1 MNPLISVLIPM
12 YNSQD
17 YIEECLKSV
26 LNQTYDNF
34 EVIVMDDGSI
44 DRSNEIVSNIAKDD
58 KRVKLY
64 KKENEKS
71 VSKTRNSLLEK
82 ITGEY
87 FIFVD
92 SDDIVY
98 PLYLNH
104 LFNCLKDTNTDIA
117 CCNFTVRKKG
127 FSKSE
132 KLKKV
137 YSLDR
142 KEAINEMILGKDG
155 HFMVWNKLIK
165 TELIKNIR
173 FDDDLSYGEDF
184 AFVFNLLQNDIKVS
198 FFKNKLYFYRLRKGS
213 LSGNGVNKNKKKF
226 LDRMIEME
234 NDSKYDNDKSI
245 LSSWIYITSALYLV
259 LIRFNKNGREH
270 RQEFKQ
276 IIKEHYK
283 EYKENKK
290 IRRAYRVLMA
300 FIKTFERVKVR

>member
-17 YIEECLKSV
+17 YIEACLNSV
-26 LNQTYDNF
+26 LKQTYDNF
-34 EVIVMDDGSI
+34 EVIVMDDGSV
-44 DRSNEIVSNIAKDD
+44 DKSNEIVSQLAKNDA
-58 KRVKLY
+58 RIKLY
-64 KKENEKS
+64 RKENEKS

-92 SDDIVY
+92 SDDIVS
-98 PLYLNH
+98 PHYLQH
-104 LFNCLKDTNTDIA
+104 LTTCLKETKTDIA
-117 CCNFTVRKKG
+117 CCNFTVRKRG
-127 FSKSE
+127 FTKSE

-137 YSLDR
+137 YTLKRND
-142 KEAINEMILGKDG
+142 AINEMILGKDG

-165 TELIKNIR
+165 TELVKDVR

-184 AFVFNLLQNDIKVS
+184 VFIFNLLQKDIRIS
-198 FFKNKLYFYRLRKGS
+198 FFKNKLYYYRLRKGS
-213 LSGNGVNKNKKKF
+213 LSGNGVNSNKKKF

-234 NDSKYDNDKSI
+234 KNSNYFVDKNI

-259 LIRFNKNGREH
+259 LIRFKPNGREH
-270 RQEFKQ
+270 KQEFKT
-276 IIKEHYK
+276 IMKEHYS
-283 EYKENKK
+283 EYKETKNIRK
-290 IRRAYRVLMA
+290 IYRVLMA